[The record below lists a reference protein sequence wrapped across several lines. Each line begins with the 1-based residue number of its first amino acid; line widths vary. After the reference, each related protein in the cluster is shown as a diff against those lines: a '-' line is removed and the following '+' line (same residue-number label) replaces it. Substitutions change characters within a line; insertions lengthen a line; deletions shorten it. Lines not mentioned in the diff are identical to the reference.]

1 MSKFKKNLY
10 EFDKTSEEPLFY
22 HGEYLENS
30 IIFNFLNYEFDKQ
43 KSTPQILRDFA
54 NIFKYDVLIS
64 SELIINEENI
74 EKLHDYY
81 ANVGEQVTYFQAIQT
96 ELKPVLKEIIQNIVS
111 PLRKKVQKIPI
122 GPYSSI
128 EKHLKNLGELEYCST
143 NGNLVLIWK
152 YKPTSF
158 LQLILRSLIA
168 VTKYDRSILKY
179 VIFCKQCQKIFINND
194 GRRIFCS
201 RPCSTKHYDNTRNH
215 EERYAKEISNPNY
228 ARCKKIDGKI

>member
-1 MSKFKKNLY
+1 MSKLKKNLY
-10 EFDKTSEEPLFY
+10 EFNKTSEEPLFY

-43 KSTPQILRDFA
+43 KTTPKLLRDFA
-54 NIFKYDVLIS
+54 KIFERDLMIS
-64 SELIINEENI
+64 NTKILCEDEFHKLEDYSAAIEEQI
-74 EKLHDYY
+74 S
-81 ANVGEQVTYFQAIQT
+81 YFQAIQT
-96 ELKPVLKEIIQNIVS
+96 ELRPVLKEIIQDIAS
-111 PLRKKVQKIPI
+111 PLKKSHKLIPS

-128 EKHLKNLGELEYCST
+128 DKHLNKLGTLEYSST
-143 NGNLVLIWK
+143 YGNLVLIWK

-179 VIFCKQCQKIFINND
+179 VIFCKQCQKIYINND

-228 ARCKKIDGKI
+228 ARCKKIDGKT